1 MQTQY
6 NNIMSCSVSSISS
19 VVTRITRDTINE
31 LTIQPIITNIPNYQS
46 FFYTFHTV
54 APIVIGRLQDDY
66 IESTES
72 IRGGYVL
79 LTSDNI
85 HPCSATEFLTSI
97 KRLVDMYLHLMKGMQ
112 LLNSVSIVHLNICF
126 RNIVVK
132 DGLLPLLKG
141 FEHATNAV
149 SPDNML
155 SRPVECRAIKYIVA
169 HKLAS
174 ISLSSILDI
183 CGDNKEEQTFL
194 SKYINKPTK
203 FIIESL
209 LQLSI
214 TWNVYSLNELF
225 LGLLNNT
232 HTPNS
237 FLSKWKQCL
246 ERGTGTVGDRE
257 TPAYFIEQTRAL
269 MYDAEMSELTTAT
282 TSSATLL

>member
-1 MQTQY
+1 
-6 NNIMSCSVSSISS
+6 MSYSSSS
-19 VVTRITRDTINE
+19 VTRITHNTINE
-31 LTIQPIITNIPNYQS
+31 LNIQPILTNIPNHQS

-54 APIVIGRLQDDY
+54 SPIVIGRLQNDY
-66 IESTES
+66 IESTEP

-112 LLNSVSIVHLNICF
+112 LLNSVSIIHLNICF

-132 DGLLPLLKG
+132 DGLLPLLQG
-141 FEHATNAV
+141 FECATNAV

-155 SRPVECRAIKYIVA
+155 SRPVECRAIKYIVT

-174 ISLSSILDI
+174 ISLSSVLDI

-194 SKYINKPTK
+194 SKYINQPAKS
-203 FIIESL
+203 IIETL
-209 LQLSI
+209 LQLSN

-225 LGLLNNT
+225 LGLLNNP
-232 HTPNS
+232 HPPNS
-237 FLSKWKQCL
+237 FLSKWKLCL
-246 ERGTGTVGDRE
+246 ERGTGTVDRE
-257 TPAYFIEQTRAL
+257 TPAYFIDQTRAL
-269 MYDAEMSELTTAT
+269 MYDADITELMTTT